1 MSRSKVRNILL
12 LKQIHSAVAQIR
24 KGNLD
29 KALET
34 LDKAEDSAKKAKA
47 TDALYYIL
55 FMRGGIYYTESKYN
69 EALETYEKAIDAG
82 SELLKNDPENTN
94 YRHYM
99 GTTLS
104 NTGNL
109 LKNKGEKPQ
118 AAEYYIRARETYVN
132 LLAKEPENAVFRSTA
147 GENLN
152 NYAALL
158 TDMGSFEEACE
169 ILNQAIELYE
179 KLLEEKPENPGYQAE
194 FAVALSQLGN
204 CQIQQSPEKS
214 DTAKQNLEKAL
225 AMQEKIFAQQSENA
239 AIKDAIALTRK
250 RLEKLENLEEQEN
263 PESLEKPENREN
275 LEKQEI
281 PKEQKK

>member
-24 KGNLD
+24 KGNLE

-34 LDKAEDSAKKAKA
+34 LDKAEDSARKAKA
-47 TDALYYIL
+47 TDAVYYIL
-55 FMRGGIYYTESKYN
+55 FMRGGIYYSESKYN

-132 LLAKEPENAVFRSTA
+132 LLSSTRQLNSTKSFLKKSPITLAIRPNSQLRSASLETAKSSRARKA
-147 GENLN
+147 
-152 NYAALL
+152 
-158 TDMGSFEEACE
+158 
-169 ILNQAIELYE
+169 ILQNRTLK
-179 KLLEEKPENPGYQAE
+179 KLLPCRKISLPSSPKM
-194 FAVALSQLGN
+194 QLLKM
-204 CQIQQSPEKS
+204 P
-214 DTAKQNLEKAL
+214 LL
-225 AMQEKIFAQQSENA
+225 
-239 AIKDAIALTRK
+239 
-250 RLEKLENLEEQEN
+250 
-263 PESLEKPENREN
+263 
-275 LEKQEI
+275 
-281 PKEQKK
+281 